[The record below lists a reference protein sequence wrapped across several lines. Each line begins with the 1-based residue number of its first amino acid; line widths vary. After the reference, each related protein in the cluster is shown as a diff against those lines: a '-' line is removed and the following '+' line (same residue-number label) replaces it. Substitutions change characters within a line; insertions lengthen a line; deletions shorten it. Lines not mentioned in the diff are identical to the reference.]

1 MNTAKQGLNLFLRSK
16 NMRNKSKTSNSQN
29 GNKFLHHLEL
39 GIQSI
44 IDNVWADSYI
54 GDRDLARSHLKRH
67 IRLMLHTRL
76 DGIVDKLIP

>member
-1 MNTAKQGLNLFLRSK
+1 MK
-16 NMRNKSKTSNSQN
+16 NKSKTSNAQN

-44 IDNVWADSYI
+44 IYNVWADSYT

-67 IRLMLHTRL
+67 IRLMLHTHL
-76 DGIVDKLIP
+76 DGIVNKLLP